1 MFENLKFELEIQNA
15 GESKTAEELHE
26 VSRLT
31 AVTKKTK
38 ITLLNPQP
46 HSIKLNPLRKS
57 EGRNKQ

>member
-1 MFENLKFELEIQNA
+1 MFENLKVELEIQNA

-31 AVTKKTK
+31 AVTRKTK

-46 HSIKLNPLRKS
+46 HSIKLNP
-57 EGRNKQ
+57 